1 MCVSL
6 SAEGVV
12 GLIRT
17 RLLVTREDRR
27 TAWDPPDVG
36 TRGVGRSSWREGRR
50 PGGEREK
57 QGA

>member
-17 RLLVTREDRR
+17 RLLVMREDRR

-36 TRGVGRSSWREGRR
+36 TRGGGRSSWREGRR